1 MFLNFNFKKI
11 RYALEAPLVW
21 LGIVFFRSLKIE
33 NSANLAGKI
42 AVFIGKKI
50 AVSKLAI
57 NNLGKALP
65 HLDSSQKNLII
76 NDMWD
81 NLGRV
86 IGEFPHVCK
95 MSADEILEHVE
106 IDENSRKILDDLIAK
121 NQGGIIFSAHFGNW
135 EIGPKILLN
144 YGLKVKTFY
153 RPLNNPFVE
162 KMTSSLRGVKMIEKG
177 SEGNRQL
184 ISALKNKEFIIIM
197 ADQKVSDGEP
207 IKFFH
212 DNAITT
218 TSIAKIALKYN
229 VPLVPGFILRVNKQ
243 FKFLL
248 KIEKPL
254 EFNKINSLNSEA
266 SNLTLKINQIIEK
279 WVSEN
284 PEQWFWVHN
293 RWKK

>member
-144 YGLKVKTFY
+144 
-153 RPLNNPFVE
+153 
-162 KMTSSLRGVKMIEKG
+162 
-177 SEGNRQL
+177 
-184 ISALKNKEFIIIM
+184 
-197 ADQKVSDGEP
+197 
-207 IKFFH
+207 
-212 DNAITT
+212 
-218 TSIAKIALKYN
+218 
-229 VPLVPGFILRVNKQ
+229 
-243 FKFLL
+243 
-248 KIEKPL
+248 
-254 EFNKINSLNSEA
+254 
-266 SNLTLKINQIIEK
+266 
-279 WVSEN
+279 
-284 PEQWFWVHN
+284 
-293 RWKK
+293 

>member
-1 MFLNFNFKKI
+1 MFLKFNFKKI

-21 LGIVFFRSLKIE
+21 FGIVFFRSLKIE
-33 NSANLAGKI
+33 NASNLAGKI
-42 AVFIGKKI
+42 AIFIGKKI
-50 AVSKLAI
+50 AV
-57 NNLGKALP
+57 NNLAMNNLSKALP
-65 HLDSSQKNLII
+65 HLDSSQKNAII
-76 NDMWD
+76 NGMWD

-86 IGEFPHVCK
+86 VGEFPHVCK
-95 MSADEILEHVE
+95 MSADEILQHVE
-106 IDENSRKILDDLIAK
+106 IDENSKKILDELIAR

-135 EIGPKILLN
+135 EIGPKILIK
-144 YGLKVKTFY
+144 YGIKVKTFY

-162 KMTSSLRGVKMIEKG
+162 KMTSSLRGVAMIEKG
-177 SEGNRQL
+177 SDGNRQL
-184 ISALKNKEFIIIM
+184 ITALRNKEFILIM
-197 ADQKVSDGEP
+197 ADQKVSDGAP

-212 DNAITT
+212 DDAITA

-229 VPLVPGFILRVNKQ
+229 VPLVPGFVLRVNKQ

-248 KIEKPL
+248 RVEKPL

-266 SNLTLKINQIIEK
+266 NNLTLKINQRIEK
-279 WVSEN
+279 WISEN

>member
-1 MFLNFNFKKI
+1 MFLKFNFKKI

-21 LGIVFFRSLKIE
+21 FGIVFFRSLKIE
-33 NSANLAGKI
+33 NASNLAGKI
-42 AVFIGKKI
+42 AIFIGKKI
-50 AVSKLAI
+50 AV
-57 NNLGKALP
+57 NNLAMNNLSNALP
-65 HLDSSQKNLII
+65 HLDSSQKNAII
-76 NDMWD
+76 NGMWD

-86 IGEFPHVCK
+86 VGEFPHVCK
-95 MSADEILEHVE
+95 MSADEILQHVE
-106 IDENSRKILDDLIAK
+106 IDENSKKILDELIAR

-135 EIGPKILLN
+135 EIGPKILIK
-144 YGLKVKTFY
+144 YGIKVKTFY

-162 KMTSSLRGVKMIEKG
+162 KMTSSLRGVAMIEKG
-177 SEGNRQL
+177 SDGNRQL
-184 ISALKNKEFIIIM
+184 ITALRNKEFILIM
-197 ADQKVSDGEP
+197 ADQKVTDGEP

-212 DNAITT
+212 DDAVTA

-248 KIEKPL
+248 RVEKPL

-266 SNLTLKINQIIEK
+266 NNLTLKINQIIEK
-279 WVSEN
+279 WIGEN

>member
-11 RYALEAPLVW
+11 RYTLEAPLVW

-33 NSANLAGKI
+33 NASNLAGKI
-42 AVFIGKKI
+42 AIFIGKKI
-50 AVSKLAI
+50 AVNKLAMR
-57 NNLGKALP
+57 NLGKALP
-65 HLDSSQKNLII
+65 HLDSSQKNAVI

-81 NLGRV
+81 NLGRL

-95 MSADEILEHVE
+95 MSANEILNYVK
-106 IDENSRKILDDLIAK
+106 IDENSRKILDELIAK

-135 EIGPKILLN
+135 EIGPKILIN
-144 YGLKVKTFY
+144 YGIKVKTFY

-162 KMTSSLRGVKMIEKG
+162 KMTSSLRGVEMIEKG
-177 SEGNRQL
+177 SEGNRKL
-184 ISALKNKEFIIIM
+184 ITALKNKEFILIM

-212 DNAITT
+212 DDAITA
-218 TSIAKIALKYN
+218 TSIAKIALKYD

-266 SNLTLKINQIIEK
+266 TNLTLKINQIIEK
-279 WVSEN
+279 WVGEN
-284 PEQWFWVHN
+284 PQQWFWVHN